1 MLDPM
6 TLTAF
11 AAAALLT
18 AAVGLVWQSRAR
30 AGRRQTVLNAYAERE
45 IARLRGGGPAP
56 STRRREK
63 RSTQGGRRPA
73 RGWNVP
79 VG

>member
-30 AGRRQTVLNAYAERE
+30 AGRRQAVLNAYAERE
-45 IARLRGGGPAP
+45 IARQRGEDLRRQRGGVRNAP
-56 STRRREK
+56 SRAAD
-63 RSTQGGRRPA
+63 GP
-73 RGWNVP
+73 P
-79 VG
+79 VGGTFP

>member
-1 MLDPM
+1 MLDPR

-18 AAVGLVWQSRAR
+18 AAVGFVWQSRAR

-45 IARLRGGGPAP
+45 IARLRRDRPVP
-56 STRRREK
+56 SLRRDRRSPQGVRQLVRGSTLPTR
-63 RSTQGGRRPA
+63 
-73 RGWNVP
+73 
-79 VG
+79 